1 MSNIQT
7 SSRTI
12 SNGDSCSAAQSENP
26 GYETEITKDRKNKNN
41 SQHTNVATIVDPQPT
56 ISGRRSHPHHAGE
69 TAVENTHPTDNKS
82 TCGARKSPVCG
93 LSCASGTPSRR
104 ASTFNFADSSEDDVS
119 SEHQTS
125 HESTSSAT
133 AVALCGQRQ
142 ASSSTSDIEMRAA
155 RRG

>member
-1 MSNIQT
+1 MSDIQT
-7 SSRTI
+7 SSHTT
-12 SNGDSCSAAQSENP
+12 SNGDSCRAAQLENR
-26 GYETEITKDRKNKNN
+26 GYETEINKNRKNKNN
-41 SQHTNVATIVDPQPT
+41 SQYTNVATIVDPQPL
-56 ISGRRSHPHHAGE
+56 ISGRRSHPQNAGE
-69 TAVENTHPTDNKS
+69 TAVAHQHQTDNKS
-82 TCGARKSPVCG
+82 TCSTRKGPVCG

-104 ASTFNFADSSEDDVS
+104 ASTFNFADSSEDDGS

-133 AVALCGQRQ
+133 AVALCGQRR